1 MKNVNFGY
9 QNELRRY
16 NKQQEPDGLRIDTVI
31 VIFGV
36 CVVIAWVIGG
46 WGFAA

>member
-31 VIFGV
+31 VVFAA

-46 WGFAA
+46 LGFAA